1 MTKNCTACG
10 IEIPAG
16 RVKAL
21 PNTNTCVEHSTTATW
36 KINVITVGN
45 IEKDDHYQEVEI
57 IKDPTVYE
65 ELQSM
70 KRNQGN
76 YSKQ

>member
-1 MTKNCTACG
+1 MTKNCKVCG
-10 IEIPAG
+10 IVIPEG
-16 RVKAL
+16 RLKAL
-21 PNTNTCVEHSTTATW
+21 PTATTCVEHSTTSAW
-36 KINVITVGN
+36 KVNVVTVGD

-57 IKDPTVYE
+57 IKDPKVYE
-65 ELQSM
+65 ELQSL